1 MSFPVETDQD
11 NKITYTFNHTEPD
24 SVVLLTKDVEKFLQ
38 KYQNSVQT
46 NFTTVDEAKRLNL
59 MKRAMIKQNLNRQ
72 KIIKSFFEIAL

>member
-11 NKITYTFNHTEPD
+11 NKITYTFNQTEPD